1 MHFYK
6 LKGKLQLDLTGN
18 LVLSHN
24 KEFISAQVSSAG
36 PRRAANAKYIM
47 LRGAKFRQRIK
58 ATTHALAFIW
68 GKQEAN
74 SDE

>member
-6 LKGKLQLDLTGN
+6 KKGKIQLDLTGN

-36 PRRAANAKYIM
+36 PRRAANASYIM
-47 LRGAKFRQRIK
+47 LRGAKFRQRVK
-58 ATTHALAFIW
+58 ATAHALAFIW
-68 GKQEAN
+68 GKGK
-74 SDE
+74 

>member
-36 PRRAANAKYIM
+36 PRRAANASYIM
-47 LRGAKFRQRIK
+47 LRGAKFRQRVK
-58 ATTHALAFIW
+58 ATAHALAFIW
-68 GKQEAN
+68 GKQEPN
-74 SDE
+74 DK